1 MGHRSLAPILAGL
14 SVGIMLAAAGHVVA
28 GEPKHSVSRED
39 LVRAV
44 ERGPGPDRGVEVAP
58 VVMVAFSDFQC
69 SYCRQ
74 FWQEIFPQIEEQ
86 YIRTGKVRLVH
97 RHLAI
102 LGEASVQA
110 ARAASC
116 AYAQGKF
123 WEYHDALFRNTS
135 PLAFTSARL
144 KRYARELGLEEKPF
158 GACLDGNMYAKRVEA
173 ETILGRAL
181 GANGTPA
188 FLLNGQLLIG
198 AYPFPTF
205 QRALDGL
212 LASQPQGP
220 SRQSK

>member
-1 MGHRSLAPILAGL
+1 MSQRSLSSILAGL
-14 SVGIMLAAAGHVVA
+14 SVGIMLATAGLVVA
-28 GEPKHSVSRED
+28 GEPKDSVSRED

-44 ERGPGPDRGVEVAP
+44 EQGPGPDRGAPVAP

-69 SYCRQ
+69 SYCRL
-74 FWQEIFPQIEEQ
+74 FWREVFPQIEER
-86 YIRTGKVRLVH
+86 YIRSGKVRLVH

-102 LGEASVQA
+102 LGEASVRA
-110 ARAASC
+110 AQAASC

-135 PLAFTSARL
+135 PVAFTSARL
-144 KRYARELGLEEKPF
+144 KGYAGELGLEEKPF
-158 GACLDGNMYAKRVEA
+158 GACLDGNKYAKRVEA

-205 QRALDGL
+205 QQTLDGL